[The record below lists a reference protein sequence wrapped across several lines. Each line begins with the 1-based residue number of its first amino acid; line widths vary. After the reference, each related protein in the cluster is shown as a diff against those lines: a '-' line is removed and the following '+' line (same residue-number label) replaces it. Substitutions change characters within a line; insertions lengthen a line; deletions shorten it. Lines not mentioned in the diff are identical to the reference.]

1 MGPRAA
7 EIPRQLGGMGRGEGG
22 VAGIASIEGLRRV
35 RAVNAVE
42 NAVFVGLRRFGKE
55 TVKREWGWVGS
66 LGR

>member
-1 MGPRAA
+1 MC
-7 EIPRQLGGMGRGEGG
+7 

-35 RAVNAVE
+35 RAVNAVQLDGAAVE

-55 TVKREWGWVGS
+55 KQARVSGVWVGS